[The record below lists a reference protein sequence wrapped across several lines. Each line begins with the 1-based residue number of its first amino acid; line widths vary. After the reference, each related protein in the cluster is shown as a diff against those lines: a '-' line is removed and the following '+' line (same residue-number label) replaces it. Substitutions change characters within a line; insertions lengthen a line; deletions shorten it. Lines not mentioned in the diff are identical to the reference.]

1 MKVSVVIPA
10 YNAQDTIAQAVS
22 HSLAQVKGAME
33 VEVIVVDDGSNDDTV
48 KVAES
53 AGAMVIR
60 QQNAGP
66 AAARNR
72 GWKTATGQFIC
83 FTDSDCIPAA
93 DWMENLLDGFTDS
106 QVGAVAGSYEIANPR
121 SSLARWVQ
129 QEIRERHKRM
139 GSFVR
144 AFGSYNVAIP
154 RYVLQATGGFDPVYR
169 RASGEDNDLSYRI
182 IKEGWRIAFRP
193 QAKVSHYHPD
203 KLWTYLKEQY
213 RHGFWRA
220 KLYLDHPDMV
230 GGDDYT
236 RLRDRL
242 EPILVL
248 GIVGFS
254 ILSVLGIT
262 GFIWPLLVFL
272 AAYTSIHLSWPMSW
286 WLGEGKADALPYF
299 GVTFLRGFTRTFGL
313 VVGLLR
319 FALKRDPK
327 R

>member
-1 MKVSVVIPA
+1 
-10 YNAQDTIAQAVS
+10 
-22 HSLAQVKGAME
+22 
-33 VEVIVVDDGSNDDTV
+33 
-48 KVAES
+48 
-53 AGAMVIR
+53 
-60 QQNAGP
+60 
-66 AAARNR
+66 
-72 GWKTATGQFIC
+72 
-83 FTDSDCIPAA
+83 
-93 DWMENLLDGFTDS
+93 
-106 QVGAVAGSYEIANPR
+106 
-121 SSLARWVQ
+121 
-129 QEIRERHKRM
+129 
-139 GSFVR
+139 
-144 AFGSYNVAIP
+144 
-154 RYVLQATGGFDPVYR
+154 
-169 RASGEDNDLSYRI
+169 
-182 IKEGWRIAFRP
+182 
-193 QAKVSHYHPD
+193 
-203 KLWTYLKEQY
+203 
-213 RHGFWRA
+213 
-220 KLYLDHPDMV
+220 MV

-272 AAYTSIHLSWPMSW
+272 AAYTSIHLSWPVSW